1 MNTIYNID
9 YRCTDCLLVDFS
21 ENKYTW
27 PGRALIK
34 QQKKQM
40 DLHSFHLNVYYI
52 LLQLLL
58 TVLHSCTVSMWKDK
72 KMQWIILQLSKRLLV
87 NPSEW
92 MRPVLVLFSLMF
104 LYGPLVSNPQLAGSK
119 HRLSAACKL
128 ETCAGP
134 SNYEMKNHFISED
147 QCGNHRKQLTRLS
160 SVSCRTEAIKAG
172 HVCTHILFVCFL
184 LLPKIWV
191 GSYFPNPDVIIPEK
205 FTQTWT

>member
-1 MNTIYNID
+1 M
-9 YRCTDCLLVDFS
+9 
-21 ENKYTW
+21 
-27 PGRALIK
+27 
-34 QQKKQM
+34 
-40 DLHSFHLNVYYI
+40 
-52 LLQLLL
+52 
-58 TVLHSCTVSMWKDK
+58 SMWKDK
-72 KMQWIILQLSKRLLV
+72 KMQWIILQLSKWLLV

-119 HRLSAACKL
+119 HHLSAACQL

-172 HVCTHILFVCFL
+172 HVCTHILLACFL

-191 GSYFPNPDVIIPEK
+191 RSYFPNPDVIIPESSPK
-205 FTQTWT
+205 HEPNNHNSDCNDNTKAKLKPRNNIVLTLSTKLIPVYSLSCLL